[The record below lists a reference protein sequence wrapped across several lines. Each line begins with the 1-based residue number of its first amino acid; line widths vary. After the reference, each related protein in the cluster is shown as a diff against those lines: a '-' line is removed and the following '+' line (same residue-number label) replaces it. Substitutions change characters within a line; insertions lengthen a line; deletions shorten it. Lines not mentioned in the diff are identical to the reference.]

1 MVELRERGKVCQK
14 AVFFYG
20 ECEHGHKFLKAGGCN
35 KEICEVCGKEGSGL
49 HWQRYGRWMRTAL
62 WMLKEYGTIGYMVIT
77 LPQEYWGWGRKEL
90 KEFRQFIKEK
100 LKDLGFKKGK
110 MRYHWAGDRNK
121 TSYPHLNIL
130 IPGGWIDEEILA
142 RLKVEVAEWLG
153 YEGQVVID
161 YHYSSDIRKIRH
173 WVKYIT
179 RPTLLLIEDE
189 SLRERVWVEVVQ
201 GFRNDVEWGRPGKV
215 DLKKSEEDWEI
226 LKRELKEE
234 ELKELYLLNSI
245 CPYCKS
251 KIKWH
256 YTREEP
262 NGFWIPFRE
271 NIWEYYGN
279 IGESLDFSSR
289 NEGKKI

>member
-49 HWQRYGRWMRTAL
+49 HWQRYGRWMPKIL
-62 WMLKEYGTIGYMVIT
+62 WMLKKYGAVGYMVIT
-77 LPQEYWGWGRKEL
+77 IPKEYWVRDREKL
-90 KEFRQFIKEK
+90 KEFKQYIRRK
-100 LKDLGFKKGK
+100 LIRLGFKAGKG
-110 MRYHWAGDRNK
+110 RYHFAGDRNK
-121 TSYPHLNIL
+121 TYYPHLNIL
-130 IPGGWIDEEILA
+130 MAGGWIDEKVLEK
-142 RLKVEVAEWLG
+142 LKIDVGEWFG

-161 YHYSSDIRKIRH
+161 YHYSSDINKIRH

-189 SLRERVWVEVVQ
+189 SLREQVWVEVVQ
-201 GFRNDVEWGRPGKV
+201 GFRNDVEWGKPKKIE
-215 DLKKSEEDWEI
+215 LEKSEEDWEI
-226 LKRELKEE
+226 LEQELGEE
-234 ELKELYLLNSI
+234 ELKALYLAHNI

-256 YTREEP
+256 FTREEP
-262 NGFWIPFRE
+262 NDFWIPFRE
-271 NIWEYYGN
+271 NIWEYFGN
-279 IGESLDFSSR
+279 IGENKENQGWDDD
-289 NEGKKI
+289 